1 MTLHLLVDDVVAQPP
16 SQGRGGRE
24 RDEQRPR
31 PVQADGVAE
40 PAAHR
45 WLREPRR
52 RARHAQPY
60 LLQGR
65 SPGLRAAPL
74 PCGADSTHEVVRP
87 ETREAQADHHAT
99 HRLSGGGDDRHGD
112 PEQGHERRLQGL
124 ALAASARRIEQAAA
138 HGVTLQFVECRT
150 HGGDVLEAWRA
161 ATDGVDDRAL
171 QGRDVGGWDRPRLE
185 APVRRLTQISP
196 FEQIR
201 RRRLQCG
208 CAAVEHADLLG
219 CHVACADVVRL
230 GRHGVL
236 LPLKHIMPAERLTG
250 AKRPERWG
258 ECPRRQPGGA
268 RRARPLASCG
278 VRSGAGVGENG
289 RMTTGFGW
297 HVVVAIACLLVMI
310 QVGYRASGVKLTRT
324 SLVAVARA
332 CVQLTLA
339 ALLITSVV
347 RYLWASVLA
356 VAVMFIVAVLTT
368 TKRSGATDVRARLAA
383 ALAMAAGLVP
393 VLVILTVSGVVPM
406 KGVSIIPT
414 AGIVIGNVMSVHTLV
429 SRRAF
434 DGLREEKNMYEA
446 GLSIGMLPRDA
457 ISEVIARRLP
467 ESLIP
472 VLDQT
477 RTAGMV
483 TLPGAFI
490 GVMLGGG
497 SAVQAATAQVVVST
511 SILAAQAVTS
521 AVEQRMICARRL
533 LTPQLRETLID

>member
-1 MTLHLLVDDVVAQPP
+1 MEKIKLVLVGNGMAGVRTLEELLKLAPELYDIMVF
-16 SQGRGGRE
+16 G
-24 RDEQRPR
+24 
-31 PVQADGVAE
+31 AE
-40 PAAHR
+40 PQGNYNRILLSPVLAGEQT
-45 WLREPRR
+45 LDEIILNPRSW
-52 RARHAQPY
+52 Y
-60 LLQGR
+60 
-65 SPGLRAAPL
+65 
-74 PCGADSTHEVVRP
+74 E
-87 ETREAQADHHAT
+87 
-99 HRLSGGGDDRHGD
+99 
-112 PEQGHERRLQGL
+112 
-124 ALAASARRIEQAAA
+124 A
-138 HGVTLQFVECRT
+138 HGITLQFVECRT
-150 HGGDVLEAWRA
+150 HGGDVLETWRA

-185 APVRRLTQISP
+185 APVRRL
-196 FEQIR
+196 
-201 RRRLQCG
+201 
-208 CAAVEHADLLG
+208 
-219 CHVACADVVRL
+219 RL

-497 SAVQAATAQVVVST
+497 SAVEAATAQVVVST